1 MLIKKFSSL
10 IAVLSVLIIAIA
22 VTGCGDKKK
31 KEFDTHM
38 KQGESFYA
46 SGDFEKAIDEFK
58 KAAEL
63 MPESPDAN
71 QNIAVCY
78 SNQFLAMKSPTEH
91 EKCVNLAENAISYY
105 KKTLELDPARAESQF
120 NISNEYAKI
129 ASMFMDDGDLPE
141 ARTYFKKKIEA
152 DPAGA
157 DAYYT
162 LGVIDWGLCFA
173 VQKPEGLY
181 GIDEY
186 VDKVAAN
193 DTAISAISKSA
204 KIDKVKAAELAK
216 ALKAPETDVVK
227 SISKDSLIKQLKEIK
242 DIKDDQVNKILE
254 CIGTPP
260 INMLK
265 CITEKAP
272 DLKFSLAKQA
282 RAVLS
287 KNVPNMSDYIST
299 TAGISKDQASKGIEE
314 AVKYLKLTAIDDGFT
329 SIKKALEINQ
339 EAPDYYQYMTM
350 LYVEKIKIEDSK
362 SVIEEDSKNAEINF
376 QKASRLRDKKKTD
389 ADVEK
394 EVKMFREQLKQ
405 LLAKKK

>member
-10 IAVLSVLIIAIA
+10 TVVLSVLIITIAIA
-22 VTGCGDKKK
+22 GCGDKKK
-31 KEFDTHM
+31 KEFDAHM

-46 SGDFEKAIDEFK
+46 QGDFEKAIDEFK
-58 KAAEL
+58 KSAEL
-63 MPESPDAN
+63 MPASADAN

-91 EKCVNLAENAISYY
+91 EKCVNLAENAIAYY

-129 ASMFMDDGDLPE
+129 ASMFMDDGDLAE
-141 ARTYFKKKIEA
+141 ARTYFKKKIEV

-186 VDKVAAN
+186 VDKLAAN

-242 DIKDDQVNKILE
+242 DIKDDQVNKVLE
-254 CIGTPP
+254 CIGTSP

-282 RAVLS
+282 RAILS
-287 KNVPNMSDYIST
+287 KNVRNMSDYISST
-299 TAGISKDQASKGIEE
+299 VGISKDQAGKGIEE
-314 AVKYLKLTAIDDGFT
+314 AVNHLKLTAIDDGFT

-339 EAPDYYQYMTM
+339 ESPDYYQYMTM
-350 LYVEKIKIEDSK
+350 LYVEKIKIEDNK
-362 SVIEEDSKNAEINF
+362 SAIDEDSKNAEINF